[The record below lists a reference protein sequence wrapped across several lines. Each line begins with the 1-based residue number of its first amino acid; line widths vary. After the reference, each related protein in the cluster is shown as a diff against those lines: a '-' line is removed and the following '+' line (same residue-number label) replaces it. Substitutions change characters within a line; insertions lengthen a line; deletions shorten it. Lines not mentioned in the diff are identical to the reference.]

1 MITSK
6 KVVWLKSGRRKKK
19 IDKVEPKI
27 TLLKVINKMV
37 ENMILDRIE

>member
-1 MITSK
+1 MIEEWK
-6 KVVWLKSGRRKKK
+6 KKKK

>member
-1 MITSK
+1 MIEE
-6 KVVWLKSGRRKKK
+6 WKKK
-19 IDKVEPKI
+19 KQIDKVEPKI

>member
-1 MITSK
+1 MIEEWK
-6 KVVWLKSGRRKKK
+6 KKKK

-27 TLLKVINKMV
+27 TLLKVIINKMV